1 MFVKKIDSRIKVTF
15 LIIILLF
22 VFIVL
27 RVFYIQVFDYQKLSS
42 LASDLWS
49 RDLPIEA
56 NRGLILDRNGVV
68 LADNLTTTSLVLIPN
83 QIKDKDDTS
92 QKLADIL
99 GVAKEEMD
107 KHVKKETSI
116 ERVHP
121 EGRRLSYEIADQISE
136 LELPGVYLV
145 KESKRYYPYG
155 TTLSHVLGYVGIDNQ
170 GLSGLELE
178 YDEYLTG
185 EAGAIK
191 YFSDAKGNKL
201 NLSDVY
207 LEPTD
212 GMNIQL
218 TIDYN
223 IQMSLERELDNAVKA
238 FNPDM
243 ALAIVMDPN
252 TGEILGM
259 ASRPNYDPNNY
270 LDYDME
276 TLSRNLP
283 IWASYEPGSTFKIAT
298 FAAALE
304 ENIIDMENDH
314 FYDSGSVTVSGAR
327 IGCWKAGGHGDQ
339 TYLQVLQNSCNPGF
353 VKLGQMLGKERL
365 FSYLDLFGFGE
376 KTGIDLN
383 GEGEGIIFS
392 LDQVGDLE
400 LSTTA
405 FGQGVSVT
413 PIQQV
418 TAVSSIVNGG
428 NLYQPYIVK
437 SFMEPETNSV
447 IETNEPKLVRKTI
460 SEETSS
466 KMRYALESVVA
477 LGGGKAAYIDGYRV
491 GGKTGTAQKVE
502 NGRYL
507 VNNYIMSFM
516 AVVPVNDPQAV
527 LYIAIDNPKNT
538 ALLSSYTTTPIAR
551 RILLDIIE
559 ALNIPKQEGQL
570 IKDYTWEDKIYYEVP
585 NVVGKTVEDAKK
597 ELTNFHI
604 EYVGTG
610 EYVVYQSPASAE
622 RVPQDSTIVLLLGD
636 KQ

>member
-22 VFIVL
+22 IFIVL

-56 NRGLILDRNGVV
+56 NRGLILDRNGAV

-99 GVAKEEMD
+99 GVTKEEMD

-121 EGRRLSYEIADQISE
+121 EGRRLSYEIADQINE

-259 ASRPNYDPNNY
+259 SSRPNYDPNNY

-283 IWASYEPGSTFKIAT
+283 IWASYEPGSTFKIST

-304 ENIIDMENDH
+304 ENLIDMENDH
-314 FYDSGSVTVSGAR
+314 FYDSGSVIVSGAR

-376 KTGIDLN
+376 KTGIDLS

-392 LDQVGDLE
+392 LDQVGELE

-413 PIQQV
+413 TIQQV

-447 IETNEPKLVRKTI
+447 IQTNEPKLVRKTI

-466 KMRYALESVVA
+466 KMRYALETVVA

-491 GGKTGTAQKVE
+491 VGKTGTAQKVE

-516 AVVPVNDPQAV
+516 AVVPANDPQAV

-559 ALNIPKQEGQL
+559 ALDIPKQEGQL

-585 NVVGKTVEDAKK
+585 NVVGKTVKDAKK

-610 EYVVYQSPASAE
+610 EYVVYQSPASGE
-622 RVPQDSTIVLLLGD
+622 RAPQDSTIVLLLGD
-636 KQ
+636 E